1 MRYNNFS
8 AYMRARYGKNL
19 EKICLDGGFTCPNRD
34 GKCGVGGCI
43 FCGERGAGE
52 HIGGKIDLS
61 SQVAA
66 FFRARPKVK
75 GAVAY
80 FQNFTSTYA
89 PVEVLREKYLSAL
102 CDDRIVALAI
112 GTRPDCID
120 GEVADLLLE
129 LSARVDVWVELGL
142 QTASDDTARRVN
154 RGYETSEFE
163 RAYDLLHSRGIGV
176 VAHMM
181 IGLPGEGRR
190 EIAETL
196 SYLNRFELFGIK
208 LHSVYVMRDTPL
220 EQMFLRGEY
229 TPLSLDEYVE
239 YALFVLTHLPPHL
252 TVHRLTGDC
261 RRDLLVAPAW
271 SADKNTVLRR
281 ICDALEEQN
290 LTQGCLYGRD
300 FNGFCKE

>member
-1 MRYNNFS
+1 MRYNNFG
-8 AYMRARYGKNL
+8 AYMRKRYGKNL

-52 HIGGKIDLS
+52 HIGGRIDLS

-89 PVEVLREKYLSAL
+89 PVGVLREKYLSAL

-120 GEVADLLLE
+120 EEIADLLLE
-129 LSARVDVWVELGL
+129 LSSRVDVWVELGL
-142 QTASDDTARRVN
+142 QTASDETARRVN

-163 RAYDLLHSRGIGV
+163 RAYALLHNRGIGV

-190 EIAETL
+190 EIAATL

-208 LHSVYVMRDTPL
+208 LHSVFVMRDTPL
-220 EQMFLRGEY
+220 EQMYRRGEY
-229 TPLSLDEYVE
+229 EPISLAEYVE
-239 YALFVLTHLPPHL
+239 CVLFLLTHLPPDL

-271 SADKNTVLRR
+271 CADKNAVLHK
-281 ICDALEEQN
+281 IYAAMEERN
-290 LTQGCLYGRD
+290 LTQGCFFGQD
-300 FNGFCKE
+300 FSDFCKE

>member
-75 GAVAY
+75 GAIAY

-89 PVEVLREKYLSAL
+89 PVEVLKEKYLSAL

-129 LSARVDVWVELGL
+129 LSSRVDVWVELGL

-208 LHSVYVMRDTPL
+208 LHSVYVIRDTPL

-271 SADKNTVLRR
+271 SADKNTVLRK
-281 ICDALEEQN
+281 ICDAIEEQN

-300 FNGFCKE
+300 FSDFCKE